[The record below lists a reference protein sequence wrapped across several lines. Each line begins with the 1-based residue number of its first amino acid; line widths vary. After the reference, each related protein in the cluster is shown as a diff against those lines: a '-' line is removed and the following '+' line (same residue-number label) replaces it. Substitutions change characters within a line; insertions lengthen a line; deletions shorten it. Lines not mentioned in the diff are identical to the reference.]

1 MSHLTPFINVS
12 NVANTLNKIQ
22 KTYETSPKVFERTIK
37 DMVSRAP
44 GKVASAV
51 TTVYG
56 IKKGEIRCKRGETKT
71 SAGSIYSKGDEIATF
86 ELVYTGRVLTPLHF
100 SMTPKNKP
108 DKKKYKI
115 KAKIKK
121 QSKTFTAPDGGGV
134 FLAQASKSL
143 TTIPWIR
150 SSSDRLDISPIKTL
164 SLPQMVDNKDVREV
178 IGQELGDLLY
188 KRFNNHMHQHLT
200 KNLK

>member
-12 NVANTLNKIQ
+12 TVANTLNKIQ
-22 KTYETSPKVFERTIK
+22 KTYETSPRVFERTIK

-44 GKVASAV
+44 GKIASAV
-51 TTVYG
+51 TSVYG
-56 IKKGEIRCKRGETKT
+56 IKKSEIRCKRGEIKT
-71 SAGSIYSKGDEIATF
+71 SAGTIYSSGKEIAS
-86 ELVYTGRVLTPLHF
+86 LQYLYKGRVLTPLHF
-100 SMTPKNKP
+100 SMTPKNRP

-121 QSKTFTAPDGGGV
+121 QSKIFTAPDGGGV

-143 TTIPWIR
+143 TTIPWLR
-150 SSSDRLDISPIKTL
+150 NSSDRLDISPIKTI

-178 IGQELGDLLY
+178 IDQELGDLYY
-188 KRFNNHMHQHLT
+188 KRFNNHMHQHLM